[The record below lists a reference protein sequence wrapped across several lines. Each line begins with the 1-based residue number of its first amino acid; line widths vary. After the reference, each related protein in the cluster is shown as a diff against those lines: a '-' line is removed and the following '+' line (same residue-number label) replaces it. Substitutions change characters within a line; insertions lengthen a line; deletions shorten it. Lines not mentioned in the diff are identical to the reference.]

1 MTGQKFSGVDASFF
15 CRLLFKHPLK
25 DRAPCLNKFC
35 ADAKKILLP
44 NKFVPATFRVNE
56 AVASASG
63 RHHDLA
69 RMREIELGVI
79 I

>member
-15 CRLLFKHPLK
+15 CRLLFKHRLK

-35 ADAKKILLP
+35 ADAKKSSSQISS
-44 NKFVPATFRVNE
+44 PAFRVNE

-63 RHHDLA
+63 RHRDLA
-69 RMREIELGVI
+69 RMGEIELGVI